1 MGKIMLPSDDN
12 YLLSLSFFES
22 ESEHMR
28 HEILNETDKEKVYRD
43 LLDFFLGH
51 PGSGKGSRGKG

>member
-22 ESEHMR
+22 ESEHAAG
-28 HEILNETDKEKVYRD
+28 VV
-43 LLDFFLGH
+43 
-51 PGSGKGSRGKG
+51 